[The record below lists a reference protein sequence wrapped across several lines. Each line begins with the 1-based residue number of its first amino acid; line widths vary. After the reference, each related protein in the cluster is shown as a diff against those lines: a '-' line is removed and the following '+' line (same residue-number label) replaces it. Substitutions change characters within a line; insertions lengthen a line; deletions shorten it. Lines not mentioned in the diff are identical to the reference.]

1 MHILFIGY
9 GKTSQRVAKQ
19 LFTLGHQ
26 ITTISRSPKTDPDMT
41 HLLQDI
47 QQLDLSQIQPV
58 DAVYVLLAPSRNTAL
73 SSIEAY
79 QQTYVNSVPSI
90 VAALKDHPVKRI
102 IVVSS
107 TRVYGENAGECI
119 DDETVP
125 KPNDVQGQL
134 LLQMEHLWQQAYPE
148 QCVIVRPSG
157 IYGTSTARMLKLAES
172 TQSYPNIH
180 WSNRIHID
188 DLAGF
193 LAHLLHVEHPEPSY
207 ICSNNQA
214 QPLHE
219 MILKIQRELNLP
231 ELVLESE
238 RETGKRIFATR
249 MEKIGFQRKHEDYCD
264 HLRITQS
271 DSPEIKE

>member
-26 ITTISRSPKTDPDMT
+26 ITTISSSPKTDPDMT
-41 HLLQDI
+41 HLVQEI
-47 QQLDLSQIQPV
+47 HQLDLSHIQPI

-73 SSIEAY
+73 SPVAAY
-79 QQTYVNSVPSI
+79 QHTYVDSVQPI
-90 VAALKDHPVKRI
+90 AAALKAHPVKRI

-107 TRVYGENAGECI
+107 TRVYGDNAGECI
-119 DDETVP
+119 DDDTVP
-125 KPNDVQGQL
+125 NPSDAQGQI
-134 LLQMEHLWQQAYPE
+134 LLQMEQLWQQAYPE

-157 IYGTSTARMLKLAES
+157 IYGTSVARMLKLVES

-188 DLAGF
+188 DLVRF
-193 LAHLLHVEHPEPSY
+193 LADLLHVEHPAKSY
-207 ICSNNQA
+207 ICSNNQP

-219 MILKIQRELNLP
+219 IILKLQRACALA

-238 RETGKRIFATR
+238 QETGKRIFATR
-249 MEKIGFQRKHEDYCD
+249 MEKIGFQLEYVDCLEDYAK
-264 HLRITQS
+264 LFA
-271 DSPEIKE
+271 EIE